1 MPHSLCKRFGLTPT
15 VRLERLAILGATV
28 RDAELAVILHNQ
40 VIVPNLQSLVER
52 YFDRLL
58 TYPEAHY
65 VFERGYSVKGLKQIQ
80 QHYLLSFGMNVDS
93 ESYFEQRLRVGFEHA
108 RVRVRPSLYQYAL
121 HLLQQLI
128 LDYIA
133 PALGEREELI
143 RFVVRI
149 TALDAS
155 LALEAYENVI
165 LARFKQSV
173 DTLTEE
179 KTNARDKIDKDALTG
194 LLSRKRILELLDKRL
209 HRTSDSRHVSIVM
222 GDLDRFKRINDEFG
236 HVIADELLRGIANR
250 IRSATRRVNAIGR
263 FGGEEFLIVLKD
275 TSAAQAVTIAERI
288 RQRVAVAP
296 LSVQHAVVPLT
307 MSLGVAQ
314 SRPNESA
321 ADLVRRAD
329 KALMAAKDNGRNRV
343 ELELGH
349 LT

>member
-1 MPHSLCKRFGLTPT
+1 MPHSLCKRFGFTPA
-15 VRLERLAILGATV
+15 VRLERLAILGATR
-28 RDAELAVILHNQ
+28 RDIELAQILQ
-40 VIVPNLQSLVER
+40 DKVIVPNLQSLVER
-52 YFDRLL
+52 FIDRLL
-58 TYPEAHY
+58 SFPEAHF

-80 QHYLLSFGMNVDS
+80 QHYLLSFGINIDS

-108 RVRVRPSLYQYAL
+108 RVRVRPSLYHYAL
-121 HLLQQLI
+121 HLLGQLM
-128 LDYIA
+128 LDYL
-133 PALGEREELI
+133 PADIPARDELI
-143 RFVVRI
+143 RFILRI
-149 TALDAS
+149 SALDAS

-165 LARFKQSV
+165 LARFKHSV

-179 KTNARDKIDKDALTG
+179 KSNAREKMEKDSLTG

-209 HRTSDSRHVSIVM
+209 HRSAENRHLSIVM
-222 GDLDRFKRINDEFG
+222 ADLDFFKRVNDEFG

-263 FGGEEFLIVLKD
+263 FGGEEFLVVLKD
-275 TSAAQAVTIAERI
+275 TSAAQAMTIAERI
-288 RQRVAVAP
+288 RQRVCAAP

-321 ADLVRRAD
+321 AELIRRAD
-329 KALMAAKDNGRNRV
+329 KALRVAKENGRNRI
-343 ELELGH
+343 ELETGH